1 MLSIQH
7 AHTGILQYRCGIEF
21 CCCCSRPWHW
31 PMVPRTCYKKRRG
44 PRARPKRWSLGIK
57 RSDGENWRKHAQ
69 AQTYAIQC
77 LYIQAVW
84 QGVAQDGWCRFGR
97 AAGCLRIKLARL
109 TNGPIHHQIIQL
121 FQISTGFHCMICG
134 WMCHDVSVHLVPSI
148 SKTLHLRVNFASC
161 SARHVQYCSIQMC
174 GIPIIIYI
182 LVSH

>member
-1 MLSIQH
+1 MRCFWPSKIGTDDEQFTCFLDDAEHTAYAYRHSSISLRH
-7 AHTGILQYRCGIEF
+7 WILLLLQSAVALAIVR
-21 CCCCSRPWHW
+21 
-31 PMVPRTCYKKRRG
+31 RTCYKNRRG
-44 PRARPKRWSLGIK
+44 PSARPKRWSLGIK
-57 RSDGENWRKHAQ
+57 RSGEENWRKHAQ

-134 WMCHDVSVHLVPSI
+134 WVCHDVSAHLVP
-148 SKTLHLRVNFASC
+148 
-161 SARHVQYCSIQMC
+161 
-174 GIPIIIYI
+174 
-182 LVSH
+182 